1 MMSKS
6 GAGGQS
12 TGRLDRVSRG
22 TRRASRSLAVQGI
35 YQWLVSAE
43 DAGAID
49 AFLREQEAYQRCDQ
63 DYFNVCL
70 HGVLRDAETLR
81 ERFVSQLDRPLVEL
95 SPVEH
100 AILLLAT
107 FEFLHAP
114 EVPFRV
120 VINEAVELGKS
131 FGGTDGHKYI
141 NGVLDKLATELRP
154 HG

>member
-1 MMSKS
+1 MMNKPVIGS
-6 GAGGQS
+6 AT
-12 TGRLDRVSRG
+12 TGRPDRVARG

-49 AFLREQEAYQRCDQ
+49 AFLREQEAYERCDQ

-81 ERFVSQLDRPLVEL
+81 QRFGGQLDRPLAEL

-107 FEFLHAP
+107 FEFLHSP
-114 EVPFRV
+114 EVPYRV

-141 NGVLDKLATELRP
+141 NGVLDKLAGELRP

>member
-1 MMSKS
+1 MTSPSAEKPP
-6 GAGGQS
+6 
-12 TGRLDRVSRG
+12 RVDRVARG
-22 TRRASRSLAVQGI
+22 TRRSSRALAIQGI

-49 AFLREQEAYQRCDQ
+49 SFLREQETYARCDQ
-63 DYFNVCL
+63 DYFDLCL
-70 HGVLRDAETLR
+70 HGVIRNADALRLQ
-81 ERFVSQLDRPLVEL
+81 FIPQLDRPLAEL

-107 FEFLHAP
+107 HEFMHAP
-114 EVPFRV
+114 EVPYRV
-120 VINEAVELGKS
+120 IINEAIELGKS

-141 NGVLDKLATELRP
+141 NGVLDKLAAVLRP

>member
-1 MMSKS
+1 MSKS

>member
-1 MMSKS
+1 MMSKL
-6 GAGGQS
+6 GAGDQP
-12 TGRLDRVSRG
+12 TGRVDRVSRG
-22 TRRASRSLAVQGI
+22 TRRASRSLVVQGI
-35 YQWLVSAE
+35 YQWLVAAE

-70 HGVLRDAETLR
+70 HGVLRDADTLR
-81 ERFVSQLDRPLVEL
+81 ERFVGQLDRPIVEL

-114 EVPFRV
+114 EVPYRV

>member
-1 MMSKS
+1 MSKS
-6 GAGGQS
+6 GADGS
-12 TGRLDRVSRG
+12 SAGRVDRVARG

-81 ERFVSQLDRPLVEL
+81 GRFVSQLDRPLVEL

-114 EVPFRV
+114 EVPYRV

>member
-1 MMSKS
+1 MKTENAGPRPDRLAR
-6 GAGGQS
+6 GA
-12 TGRLDRVSRG
+12 
-22 TRRASRSLAVQGI
+22 RRASRSLAVQGI
-35 YQWLVSAE
+35 YQWLIAQQ

-49 AFLREQEAYQRCDQ
+49 AFLREQETYARCDQ
-63 DYFNVCL
+63 EYFDAIF
-70 HGVLRDAETLR
+70 HGTLR
-81 ERFVSQLDRPLVEL
+81 GAQELRSAFTPSLDRPIEEL

-107 FEFLHAP
+107 YEFMHAP
-114 EVPFRV
+114 DVPYRV

-141 NGVLDKLATELRP
+141 NGVLDKLAALLRP

>member
-1 MMSKS
+1 MKTE
-6 GAGGQS
+6 AGGARPD
-12 TGRLDRVSRG
+12 RLARG
-22 TRRASRSLAVQGI
+22 ARRASRSLAVQGL
-35 YQWLVSAE
+35 YQWLIAQQ

-49 AFLREQEAYQRCDQ
+49 AFLREQEAYARCDQ
-63 DYFNVCL
+63 EYFEQIF
-70 HGVLRDAETLR
+70 HGALRSAEELR
-81 ERFVSQLDRPLVEL
+81 AAFIAALDRPVEEL

-107 FEFLHAP
+107 YEFMHVA
-114 EVPFRV
+114 EVPYRV

-141 NGVLDKLATELRP
+141 NGVLDKLASALRP

>member
-1 MMSKS
+1 MKTDTHDSRPDRLAR
-6 GAGGQS
+6 GA
-12 TGRLDRVSRG
+12 
-22 TRRASRSLAVQGI
+22 RRASRSLAVQGL
-35 YQWLVSAE
+35 YQWLIAQQ

-49 AFLREQEAYQRCDQ
+49 AFLREQEAYARCDQ
-63 DYFNVCL
+63 AYFDQVF
-70 HGVLRDAETLR
+70 HGALRNAEELR
-81 ERFVSQLDRPLVEL
+81 TAFAAALDRPLEEL

-107 FEFLHAP
+107 YEFMQVA
-114 EVPFRV
+114 EVPYRV

-141 NGVLDKLATELRP
+141 NGVLDKLASALRP

>member
-1 MMSKS
+1 MKTEQSS
-6 GAGGQS
+6 PRPDRLARGA
-12 TGRLDRVSRG
+12 
-22 TRRASRSLAVQGI
+22 RRASRSLALQGL
-35 YQWLVSAE
+35 YQWLIAQQ

-49 AFLREQEAYQRCDQ
+49 GFLREQEGYARCDQ
-63 DYFNVCL
+63 EYFDKVF
-70 HGVLRDAETLR
+70 HGTLRDADGLR
-81 ERFVSQLDRPLVEL
+81 LAFTPSLDRPIEEL

-107 FEFLHAP
+107 YEFMHAP
-114 EVPFRV
+114 EVPYRV

-141 NGVLDKLATELRP
+141 NGVLDKLAAQLRP

>member
-12 TGRLDRVSRG
+12 TGRLDRVARG

-35 YQWLVSAE
+35 YQWLVAAE

-107 FEFLHAP
+107 YEFLYAP
-114 EVPFRV
+114 EVPYRV
-120 VINEAVELGKS
+120 VINEAVELGKA

>member
-1 MMSKS
+1 MKTEDKDVRPDRLAR
-6 GAGGQS
+6 GA
-12 TGRLDRVSRG
+12 
-22 TRRASRSLAVQGI
+22 RRASRSLAVQGL
-35 YQWLVSAE
+35 YQWLVAQQ

-49 AFLREQEAYQRCDQ
+49 AFLREQEAYSRRDPE
-63 DYFNVCL
+63 YFDRIF
-70 HGVLRDAETLR
+70 HGALRGAEPLR
-81 ERFVSQLDRPLVEL
+81 ASFAAALDRPLEEL

-107 FEFLHAP
+107 YEFMKVP
-114 EVPFRV
+114 EVPYRV

-141 NGVLDKLATELRP
+141 NGVLDKLASALRP

>member
-1 MMSKS
+1 MTTESAGS
-6 GAGGQS
+6 RPDRLARGA
-12 TGRLDRVSRG
+12 
-22 TRRASRSLAVQGI
+22 RRASRSLAVQGV
-35 YQWLVSAE
+35 YQWLIAQQ

-49 AFLREQEAYQRCDQ
+49 AFLREQDSYARCDHA
-63 DYFNVCL
+63 YFEAIF
-70 HGVLRDAETLR
+70 HGTLR
-81 ERFVSQLDRPLVEL
+81 GADALRLAFTPSLDRPIEEL

-107 FEFLHAP
+107 YELMHAP
-114 EVPFRV
+114 EVPYRV

-141 NGVLDKLATELRP
+141 NGVLDKLAASIRP